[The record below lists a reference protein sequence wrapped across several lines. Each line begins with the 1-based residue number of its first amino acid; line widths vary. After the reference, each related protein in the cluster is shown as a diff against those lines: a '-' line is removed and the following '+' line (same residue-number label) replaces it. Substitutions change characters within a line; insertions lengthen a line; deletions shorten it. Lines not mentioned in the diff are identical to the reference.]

1 MVPLFFVQVPLKGQE
16 LGDFNLSNNYRFVD
30 QYDTLLVGMLRQN
43 DSLAIFARDLLN
55 KSQQKNDLLYNTIA
69 KQILNSQDSND
80 QLSKDFQEL
89 ITSMLK
95 QESGRTETVK
105 LFLKLGRI
113 MYKKRAFNQS
123 LDFYMASYYLSEKME
138 DKGLFYLSKH
148 AVGTLK
154 NRIGDFSKSYE
165 IHNSNLELIKSN
177 VLTPYSHR
185 NHLVTLFSLA
195 ISCRNL
201 GKLDLTSKYNRLGKS
216 LALKNQD
223 LEMANLF
230 LQHQALTM
238 VSVDDSKIN
247 LVKALDT
254 LLKATDHFEKEHFNP
269 DLAISYY
276 FLGKINYDLN
286 RRDEA
291 VNYFKR
297 VDSIFQITNDIHPEA
312 IPAYDYLIKNY
323 KEADDSEQQLFY
335 VNQFLVVDSVVKDY
349 KSYLNNKITLEYDIP
364 NLLAEKDL
372 IITKQKSNERLY
384 YLLIFVLTTSVI
396 LIFVLFYRRQ
406 RNLKRQF
413 QLVMTKKQGEE
424 KATSNTKHSELPK
437 EIVNH
442 ILKGLEE
449 FEEKEQF
456 TNRSISLNSLSQDL
470 KTNSSY
476 LSKTINLYKH
486 KNFSNYLNDLRL
498 EYAFNELKK
507 SRKFRNYKISAI
519 AREVGFG
526 NTETFSKLFKEKY
539 GLYVSYFIKQ
549 LNK

>member
-1 MVPLFFVQVPLKGQE
+1 MRAKATSNVLFKLFRKKELFFQLLLAPLLFVQVPLKGQE

-105 LFLKLGRI
+105 LFLKLGRK
-113 MYKKRAFNQS
+113 MYRKRAFSKS
-123 LDFYMASYYLSEKME
+123 LDFYMVSYYLSEKME

-154 NRIGDFSKSYE
+154 NRIGDFSESYE
-165 IHNSNLELIKSN
+165 IHNSNLELIESKI
-177 VLTPYSHR
+177 LTPY
-185 NHLVTLFSLA
+185 NYKYHLVTLFSLA

-201 GKLDLTSKYNRLGKS
+201 GKLELASKFNRSGKS
-216 LALKNQD
+216 LALKNKD

-230 LQHQALTM
+230 LQHQAITM
-238 VSVDDSKIN
+238 VSIDDSKKN
-247 LVKALDT
+247 LVQALDT
-254 LLKATDHFEKEHFNP
+254 LLKATDYFEKEHFNP
-269 DLAISYY
+269 DLAICYY
-276 FLGKINYDLN
+276 YLGKINHDLN
-286 RRDEA
+286 SKDKA
-291 VNYFKR
+291 IDYFKR

-323 KEADDSEQQLFY
+323 KETDDSEQQLFY

-372 IITKQKSNERLY
+372 IISKQESNERLY
-384 YLLIFVLTTSVI
+384 YLIIILLITSVI
-396 LIFVLFYRRQ
+396 LILVLFSRRQ
-406 RNLKRQF
+406 KHLKSQF
-413 QLVMTKKQGEE
+413 QIIMTQKQE
-424 KATSNTKHSELPK
+424 KVQTTTNFKHSEVPERIIK
-437 EIVNH
+437 Q
-442 ILKGLEE
+442 ILNGLEE
-449 FEEKEQF
+449 FEKKEQF

-476 LSKTINLYKH
+476 LSKTINVYKH
-486 KNFSNYLNDLRL
+486 KTFPT
-498 EYAFNELKK
+498 
-507 SRKFRNYKISAI
+507 ISM
-519 AREVGFG
+519 
-526 NTETFSKLFKEKY
+526 T
-539 GLYVSYFIKQ
+539 
-549 LNK
+549 